1 MLESVTFKINY
12 DDELERIQDFIAANK
27 DLEVKKNRS
36 KKQWTFEEVLA
47 LAVRRAGREDEISE
61 SSIITAKQNP
71 DMGRC
76 VCVVERKGG
85 YKMGVSQCKN
95 NEPFDVSFGAALAYV
110 RAMGW
115 NDLSD
120 LLVSTLN

>member
-12 DDELERIQDFIAANK
+12 DDELARIQDFIVANK
-27 DLEVKKNRS
+27 DLEVEKNRT
-36 KKQWTFEEVLA
+36 KKRWVFEEVLN

-61 SSIITAKQNP
+61 SSIITAKQNI
-71 DMGRC
+71 DKGRC
-76 VCVVERKGG
+76 VCVVERTGG

-95 NEPFDVSFGAALAYV
+95 NEPFNPEFGALLAYV

-120 LLVSTLN
+120 LLISTLN